1 MSKKLVG
8 DRSPSPKGTWVQ
20 TERAAHEAWA
30 KLSIQS
36 PKAGALLH
44 LLAAKVGDAN
54 AVVIGQKPLAAA
66 LGCST
71 DTIKRALKELVHG
84 QWIEIRTIQGASN
97 AYVLNDRVVWARGRD
112 DLRYSE
118 FTARVIVSEED
129 QADRDELGQQPDLRR
144 LPRMGEWQLPSGSG
158 EAPPSSPSLPGME
171 VDLPATGRGRDDGE
185 AEPIGNVMRRI
196 ASQHDGTDA

>member
-1 MSKKLVG
+1 MSKNQLRE
-8 DRSPSPKGTWVQ
+8 RSPTKGTWVQ

-54 AVVIGQKPLAAA
+54 AVIIGQRPLAAA

-84 QWIEIRTIQGASN
+84 RWIEIRTIQGAAN

-129 QADRDELGQQPDLRR
+129 QADRDELGQQPELRR
-144 LPRMGEWQLPSGSG
+144 LPRMGEGQLPAGPG
-158 EAPPSSPSLPGME
+158 EPPPSSPALPGME
-171 VDLPATGRGRDDGE
+171 LDLPGTGDRGGE
-185 AEPIGNVMRRI
+185 PEAIGDVVRRI
-196 ASQHDGTDA
+196 APQEDEGAA